1 MKNVTRVLMAVSIIG
16 LFIAVILA
24 DSIYA
29 STKETIASVTI
40 IAMAMVNIISV
51 MYIKELFPNKK

>member
-16 LFIAVILA
+16 LFIAVVLA

-40 IAMAMVNIISV
+40 IAMAMVNIVSV

>member
-16 LFIAVILA
+16 LFIAVVLA

-40 IAMAMVNIISV
+40 IAMAMVNIVSV
-51 MYIKELFPNKK
+51 MYIKELFPNNK